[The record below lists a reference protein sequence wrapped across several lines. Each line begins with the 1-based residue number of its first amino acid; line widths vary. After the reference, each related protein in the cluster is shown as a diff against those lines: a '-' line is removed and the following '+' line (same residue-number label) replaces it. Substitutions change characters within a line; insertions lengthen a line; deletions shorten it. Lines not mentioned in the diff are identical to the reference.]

1 MELSDLHILPTN
13 TRPEFL
19 FYPSGLI
26 NIRGRALLVNKD
38 EATDQIC
45 NWIDDYINNPAEI
58 TYVTLEFEYL
68 NSFSTIILVNIL
80 KKLSGGI
87 LQSEKLIIKWYY
99 EEDDDDIKERGLA
112 ISSIISCPIEF
123 ILIKN
128 IASP

>member
-1 MELSDLHILPTN
+1 MEPSDLHILATN
-13 TRPEFL
+13 NRPEFL
-19 FYPSGLI
+19 FYPTGVLK
-26 NIRGRALLVNKD
+26 IRGRALLVNED
-38 EATDQIC
+38 EAISQIG

-58 TYVTLEFEYL
+58 TYVTIELEYL

-80 KKLSGGI
+80 KKLSRGI
-87 LQSEKLIIKWYY
+87 PQLEKLVIRWYY
-99 EEDDDDIKERGLA
+99 EDDDEDIKERGQA